1 MRDERGYDK
10 RDGTHLKKKFLKGGG
25 VIVEDKKLPSMR
37 ITVCAVHIVE
47 QLVS

>member
-1 MRDERGYDK
+1 MTRQKFKRWYATEKEVFER
-10 RDGTHLKKKFLKGGG
+10 GG